1 MFTGF
6 EFKYEEMIVHL
17 LFKNIFFLKMM
28 TLLTLT
34 YLTQNLKESI
44 FIIRA
49 AMMPGFCLISMIN
62 TKSTGR
68 F

>member
-17 LFKNIFFLKMM
+17 LLKNIFFLKMM

-44 FIIRA
+44 FIIIA
-49 AMMPGFCLISMIN
+49 AMMP
-62 TKSTGR
+62 
-68 F
+68 